1 MTPSRSSLPFSA
13 VVGQD
18 DAKLALLLCAVDAG
32 IGGVL
37 LRGDKGSAKTT
48 LARGLADLLPG
59 GAPFVELPVGATED
73 RLVGTLDI
81 ASALTGG
88 EVRFSPGLLASAHG
102 GVLYVDEIN
111 LLPDHLVD
119 VLLDVASS
127 GVNRVER
134 DGVSHVHPAK
144 FVLVG
149 SMNPEEG
156 ELRPQLL
163 DRFGLAVDVRTPAG
177 PGMRAMALS
186 RRLALD
192 LDPEG
197 LLGSHRATQ
206 EDLAARLAVARPARL
221 EGEMLDRVAALC
233 ESVGA
238 QGLRADLAICRAAA
252 ALAGWEGRGTVS
264 VGDVKRVAP
273 LALAHR
279 AHHDPLSDPSYARE
293 QIEKA
298 LEEHLGDDG
307 TDQGT
312 PPGGAPVEPESPSG
326 SGTGSL
332 ESGLGS
338 PGSGTGS
345 PESGTG
351 LDEPGGEVE
360 GGGEAGGSGLQ
371 VQNPAGP
378 EGPLSSDLAKAL
390 GQAAGQRLGRAS
402 RSAAGRRGPAP
413 AARGRLVGDRRP
425 EGPLQ
430 SVAVVATVRAAASR
444 AASRKAGAPEGPSA
458 GPGGISG
465 TGRLVEASDVREAV
479 REHRR
484 ANLIVLAVD
493 ASGSMGAPRRVEA
506 AKSAVLSL
514 LRDAYQRRD
523 RVAMVGFRGHSAEVL
538 LAPTGS
544 VEVAKARLSVIAT
557 GGRTPLGE
565 GIRAALSTATSR
577 RAGGDYSPLLVVVTD
592 GRATSAPGGA
602 DPWSD
607 AIEAAARV
615 AASKIPSLVV
625 DVEALDGRVGSTRL
639 GLASVL
645 AERMGA
651 SYVALEALS
660 PEALAGLVRD
670 AAGVAASA
678 AS

>member
-1 MTPSRSSLPFSA
+1 MGGGKVTPSNSSLPFSA

-18 DAKLALLLCAVDAG
+18 DAKLALILCALDAG

-88 EVRFSPGLLASAHG
+88 EVRFSPGLLSSAHG
-102 GVLYVDEIN
+102 GVLYVDEVN

-119 VLLDVASS
+119 VLLDVAAS

-163 DRFGLAVDVRTPAG
+163 DRFGLAVDVKTPAG

-186 RRLALD
+186 RRLAFD
-192 LDPEG
+192 ANPEA
-197 LLGSHRATQ
+197 LLGSHRAAQ
-206 EDLAARLAVARPARL
+206 EDLAARLAAARPARL
-221 EGEMLDRVAALC
+221 EGDTLNRVAALC
-233 ESVGA
+233 EAVGA

-252 ALAGWEGRGTVS
+252 ALAGWEGRTKVS
-264 VGDVKRVAP
+264 YGDVKRVAP

-279 AHHDPLSDPSYARE
+279 AHHDPLSDPSYAQE
-293 QIEKA
+293 EIDKA
-298 LEEHLGDDG
+298 LDEHLGHDG
-307 TDQGT
+307 TGQADPSG
-312 PPGGAPVEPESPSG
+312 GGADPSG
-326 SGTGSL
+326 GGPAEPGPSG
-332 ESGLGS
+332 GL
-338 PGSGTGS
+338 
-345 PESGTG
+345 PESGRARPDPT
-351 LDEPGGEVE
+351 
-360 GGGEAGGSGLQ
+360 
-371 VQNPAGP
+371 GP
-378 EGPLSSDLAKAL
+378 EQDGDTGSQVTLSGGTESPLSADLARAL
-390 GQAAGQRLGRAS
+390 RQAAGQRLERGS
-402 RSAAGRRGPAP
+402 RSPAGRRGPAP
-413 AARGRLVGDRRP
+413 AARGRLVGDRSP
-425 EGPLQ
+425 DGPVK

-444 AASRKAGAPEGPSA
+444 RAGAPDAAAP
-458 GPGGISG
+458 GPGGPAG
-465 TGRLVEASDVREAV
+465 TGRLVEPSDVREAV

-484 ANLIVLAVD
+484 AHLIVVAVD

-506 AKSAVLSL
+506 ARAAVLSL

-565 GIRAALSTATSR
+565 GIRVALSTATSR
-577 RAGGDYSPLLVVVTD
+577 GAGGDYSPLMVLVTD
-592 GRATSAPGGA
+592 GRATSAAGDA

-607 AIEAAARV
+607 AIAAAATV
-615 AASKIPSLVV
+615 AVSKVPSLVL
-625 DVEALDGRVGSTRL
+625 DVEAVDARVGSTRL
-639 GLASVL
+639 GLAPVL
-645 AERMGA
+645 AQRMGA
-651 SYVALEALS
+651 SYVALESLS
-660 PEALAGLVRD
+660 PKALAGLVRS
-670 AAGVAASA
+670 AAGVAACAPS
-678 AS
+678 

>member
-197 LLGSHRATQ
+197 LLGSHRGRQ
-206 EDLAARLAVARPARL
+206 EDLTARLAVARPARL
-221 EGEMLDRVAALC
+221 EGEMLNRVAALC

-307 TDQGT
+307 TDQGA
-312 PPGGAPVEPESPSG
+312 PPGGAPVDPESPSG
-326 SGTGSL
+326 SP
-332 ESGLGS
+332 E
-338 PGSGTGS
+338 SGTGS

-351 LDEPGGEVE
+351 LDEPGGEAE

-444 AASRKAGAPEGPSA
+444 KAGAPEGPPA

-577 RAGGDYSPLLVVVTD
+577 RPGGDYSPLLVVVTD

>member
-1 MTPSRSSLPFSA
+1 MSRAGLTLPFSA

-18 DAKLALLLCAVDAG
+18 DAKLALILCAVDAG

-73 RLVGTLDI
+73 RLVGTIDI

-88 EVRFSPGLLASAHG
+88 EVRFAPGLLASAHG

-119 VLLDVASS
+119 VLLDVAAS

-134 DGVSHVHPAK
+134 DGVSHVHPTK

-163 DRFGLAVDVRTPAG
+163 DRFGLAVDVKTPAG
-177 PGMRAMALS
+177 PGARALALS
-186 RRLALD
+186 RRLAFD
-192 LDPEG
+192 SDPEG
-197 LLGSHRATQ
+197 IVLSHSDEQA
-206 EDLAARLAVARPARL
+206 DLAARLGSARPARI
-221 EGEMLDRVAALC
+221 GDDMSNRVAELC
-233 ESVGA
+233 EAVGA

-252 ALAGWEGRGTVS
+252 ALAGWEGRSKVS
-264 VGDVKRVAP
+264 AADVRRVAP

-279 AHHDPLSDPSYARE
+279 AHHDPLADPSYARE
-293 QIEKA
+293 EIDKA
-298 LEEHLGDDG
+298 LDEHLSDG
-307 TDQGT
+307 GSSQAGPASEEQASEEQASEQQASGEQASEQQAGPEVPGG
-312 PPGGAPVEPESPSG
+312 PPGGGQAG
-326 SGTGSL
+326 DGTGSRL
-332 ESGLGS
+332 E
-338 PGSGTGS
+338 PQ
-345 PESGTG
+345 
-351 LDEPGGEVE
+351 
-360 GGGEAGGSGLQ
+360 AG
-371 VQNPAGP
+371 A
-378 EGPLSSDLAKAL
+378 EGPLSADLARAL
-390 GQAAGQRLGRAS
+390 SRAADQRLERAS
-402 RSAAGRRGPAP
+402 RTSAGRRAPAP
-413 AARGRLVGDRRP
+413 AARGRLVGDRVP
-425 EGPLQ
+425 DGPVQ
-430 SVAVVATVRAAASR
+430 SVAVVATVRVAASR
-444 AASRKAGAPEGPSA
+444 RAGAP
-458 GPGGISG
+458 GGAQAAPDG
-465 TGRLVEASDVREAV
+465 TTGTDGTDMTGRLVKASDVREAL
-479 REHRR
+479 REHRT

-506 AKSAVLSL
+506 ARAAVLSL

-523 RVAMVGFRGHSAEVL
+523 RVAMVSFRAERAEVL

-544 VEVAKARLSVIAT
+544 VEVAKARLSVIGT

-565 GIRAALSTATSR
+565 GIRTALSTATSR
-577 RAGGDYSPLLVVVTD
+577 GVGGDYRPLMVLVTD
-592 GRATSAPGGA
+592 GRATSAAGGA
-602 DPWSD
+602 DPWGD

-615 AASKIPSLVV
+615 ATAKVPSVVV
-625 DVEALDGRVGSTRL
+625 DVEAVDARPGSPRL

-660 PEALAGLVRD
+660 PEALASVVRG
-670 AAGVAASA
+670 AAGVAAYVS
-678 AS
+678 S